1 MYNNIIIVP
10 YRDRENHLAVFKR
23 KIKEFKSILGED
35 TLFVVVEQR
44 KGKDFNRGKLLNI
57 GAKEFCDLCT
67 GFFIFHDV
75 DTFLKN
81 NYKKEYACNG
91 EDIVRL
97 WGPHKASLGGICK
110 FKKNV
115 ILDINGHP
123 NNIWGW
129 GMEDRALFYRSQ
141 IKNYKYKTIVDDL
154 SKLEILKHKSNLVHY
169 KGDRKIMSQQIDSI
183 MKKNK
188 EQKDNFIYNSGINT
202 LHKINETDTLEN
214 DDQYIILEKIEEE
227 TENYVKILVDI

>member
-1 MYNNIIIVP
+1 MYNTIIIIP
-10 YRDRENHLAVFKR
+10 YRDRETHLSVFKR
-23 KIKEFKSILGED
+23 KIKDFKSILGED
-35 TLFVVVEQR
+35 TLFVVVEQ
-44 KGKDFNRGKLLNI
+44 KEGKDFNRGKLLNI
-57 GAKEFCDLCT
+57 GVKEFSHLCT

-81 NYKKEYACNG
+81 NYKKEYACQS

-97 WGPHKASLGGICK
+97 WGPHKASLGGVCK

-154 SKLEILKHKSNLVHY
+154 SKLEILKHKSNLVQY

-188 EQKDNFIYNSGINT
+188 EQKDNFISYSGINT

-214 DDQYIILEKIEEE
+214 DDQYIILEKIEEK

>member
-1 MYNNIIIVP
+1 MYNTIIIIP
-10 YRDRENHLAVFKR
+10 YRDRETHLSVFKR
-23 KIKEFKSILGED
+23 KIKDFKSILGQD
-35 TLFVVVEQR
+35 TLFVVVEQ
-44 KGKDFNRGKLLNI
+44 KEGKDFNRGKLLNI
-57 GAKEFCDLCT
+57 GVKEFSNLCK
-67 GFFIFHDV
+67 GYFIFHDV

-81 NYKKEYACNG
+81 NYKKEYACQT

-97 WGPHKASLGGICK
+97 WGPHKVSLGGVCK

-141 IKNYKYKTIVDDL
+141 IKNYKYKTVVDDL

-169 KGDRKIMSQQIDSI
+169 KGDRKKMSQQIDSI

-188 EQKDNFIYNSGINT
+188 EQKDNFIYHSGINT

>member
-1 MYNNIIIVP
+1 MYNTIIIVP
-10 YRDRENHLAVFKR
+10 YRDRENHLTVFKN
-23 KIKEFKSILGED
+23 KIDNFIKILGKS
-35 TLFVVVEQR
+35 LLIVVVEQ
-44 KGKDFNRGKLLNI
+44 KQGKDFNRGKLLNI
-57 GAKEFCDLCT
+57 GVKEFSHLCQ
-67 GFFIFHDV
+67 GYFIFHDV
-75 DTFLKN
+75 DTFLRN
-81 NYKKEYACNG
+81 THNQQYACQT

-141 IKNYKYKTIVDDL
+141 IKNYKYKTVVDDL
-154 SKLEILKHKSNLVHY
+154 SKLEILKHKCNLVKY
-169 KGDRKIMSQQIDSI
+169 KGDRKIMSDNINAI
-183 MKKNK
+183 MRKNK